1 MKHDRGRMDC
11 RAIAFVFFANR
22 FRSGIQRIK
31 KARP

>member
-11 RAIAFVFFANR
+11 GAIAFVFSANQV
-22 FRSGIQRIK
+22 RSGVQRTK